1 MILTNNDNFNA
12 LFNFKNALLLM
23 TTSYSI
29 PAGDNKVELEIKR
42 SKFITYAANAV
53 NRQEADAFIKQLKIE
68 HPHANHVC
76 WAYIAGSPDS
86 TERSMSDDGEPSGTA
101 GMPMLKVLQY
111 SGLGEIVVAVV
122 RYFGG
127 TKLGTGGLQRAYSDA
142 VVQVLEKL
150 PLVVKVE
157 RCRLTIEYDY
167 SFQGAIARLLER
179 YAVQAVEATYQISVV
194 NSFAVALSD
203 VVALQ
208 SELVDIT
215 SGNIV
220 CRRSEA

>member
-1 MILTNNDNFNA
+1 
-12 LFNFKNALLLM
+12 M
-23 TTSYSI
+23 TISYSI

-42 SKFITYAANAV
+42 SKFITYATKAC
-53 NRQEADAFIKQLKIE
+53 NRQEADSFVKQLKTQ
-68 HPHANHVC
+68 HPQANHVC

-111 SGLGEIVVAVV
+111 SGLGEIAVAVV

-142 VVQVLEKL
+142 VVQVLESL
-150 PLVVKVE
+150 ALTMKVE

-167 SFQGAIARLLER
+167 NFQGVITRLLEK
-179 YAVQAVEATYQISVV
+179 YELQDLVSIYQSNVV
-194 NSFAVALSD
+194 NSFAVALND
-203 VVALQ
+203 VAALQ

-220 CRRSEA
+220 CLRSED